1 MNDILIVDD
10 EQDIRD
16 LIGEILSE
24 EGFKVRSVGNSEDCM
39 EEIDANPPAV
49 LLLDIWLKDSAMD
62 GIDILKAT
70 KRNNPDIPI
79 LIISGHG
86 NIEIAVAAIKQGAYD
101 FVEKPFNT
109 DQLLVVVKRAFEH
122 SILRQENV
130 LLRRGGS
137 KDYSMVGQS
146 QSFRTMYAQLE
157 KVANSNAR
165 VMLSGGAGS
174 GKELAARTIHN
185 LSSRNS
191 APFIVVNC
199 SSSNSDM
206 LEEKLFGVE
215 KEGKNFVSGWLEEAH
230 GGTILFDEISELPAT
245 VQQKLLKC
253 LNEQSFE
260 RINGKSKVRV
270 EFRVISTT
278 NKDLSA
284 EVEEGRFRS
293 ELFHRL
299 NVIPILVPSL
309 EERREDIPLLI
320 EHFVG
325 QFNVSQGLPA
335 RSISEDALAFLQT
348 MKWPGNIRQLRNLV
362 ERVLIL
368 GADRESIKVTE
379 FLSEEDQ
386 TSDLSSLPIDPNL
399 SKLPLRDARECFER
413 DYLLLQINRFNGN
426 ISKTASFVGMERS
439 ALHRKLKSLNIVTN
453 LKTGS
458 RVAEILDGED
468 ASTI

>member
-1 MNDILIVDD
+1 LNDILIVDD

-16 LIGEILSE
+16 LIGEILRD

-39 EEIDANPPAV
+39 VEIDSNPPAV

-109 DQLLVVVKRAFEH
+109 DHLLVVVKRAFEH
-122 SILRQENV
+122 SILLQENV

-137 KDYSMVGQS
+137 QDHSMIGQS
-146 QSFRTMYAQLE
+146 QAFRTMLAQLE
-157 KVANSNAR
+157 RVANSNAR

-185 LSSRNS
+185 LSTRNS

-199 SSSNSDM
+199 SSPNSDK
-206 LEEKLFGVE
+206 LDETLFGIE
-215 KEGKNFVSGWLEEAH
+215 KEGKVLSSSLLEDGH
-230 GGTILFDEISELPAT
+230 GGTILFDEISELPSII
-245 VQQKLLKC
+245 QQKLLKC

-260 RINGKSKVRV
+260 RVNGKSKVRV

-278 NKDLSA
+278 NKDLNV
-284 EVEEGRFRS
+284 EVEEGRFKS

-299 NVIPILVPSL
+299 NVIPILVPGL
-309 EERREDIPLLI
+309 EERREDIPMLI
-320 EHFVG
+320 DHFVS
-325 QFNVSQGLPA
+325 QFNTSQGLPL
-335 RSISEDALAFLQT
+335 RSISEEALAFLQT
-348 MKWPGNIRQLRNLV
+348 MKWPGNIRQLRNLI

-368 GADRESIKVTE
+368 GVDKESIKVTE
-379 FLSEEDQ
+379 FLSEEDAN
-386 TSDLSSLPIDPNL
+386 SDLSSLPIDPNL

-458 RVAEILDGED
+458 RVAEILED
-468 ASTI
+468 EDDNKF